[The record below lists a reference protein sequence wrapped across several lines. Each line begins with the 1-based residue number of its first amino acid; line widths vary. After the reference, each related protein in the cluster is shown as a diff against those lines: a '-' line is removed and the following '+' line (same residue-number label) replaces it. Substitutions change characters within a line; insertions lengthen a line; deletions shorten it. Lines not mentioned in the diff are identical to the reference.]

1 MADRTVKVR
10 ITGDASGLTAALA
23 SAQAKTGAFA
33 KSLTAASKSAQWQ
46 TVSTGLM
53 AVGGSLTAVGT
64 MAVKMGA
71 DFEEAMSHVASTGD
85 DARANM
91 DALRQVALDLGAE
104 TKYSATEAAQ
114 GITELAKAGMSS
126 ADIINGGLSAAL
138 SLAATEDMALGDAAE
153 RTAQAMAQFNLSGS
167 EAGQVAD
174 TIAAGAGKAVGSV
187 QDMSE
192 ALNNVGSVAAQMGM
206 NLQETTA
213 TLAIFSQNGIVGAEA
228 GTQLKSMLM
237 KLMAPSTAAQKTM
250 DQLGIS
256 VYDSAG
262 KFVGMAGVAE
272 QLKVKMAGLSDEER
286 NAALATIFGSRA
298 VQGASILYKEGAA
311 GVQEWTAAV
320 TDKGYA
326 EEMAA
331 EKTNNLKGDIE
342 KLGGAFETAM
352 ITIGGT
358 AQGPLREFIQ
368 GITDVVDK
376 VAGSETAIN
385 ALSVVFLGIGPAVL
399 AAGAAMKAFA
409 VAHQAV
415 VAAMDAAKFFKVTDA
430 IKSMRAAWAGLST
443 QTKKAALGYSAL
455 MVATV
460 AVGQAIDE
468 MNTNV
473 DDINAAMKGM
483 ADGAQSAQQALHA
496 VSEAASEA
504 YISLGDSPS
513 GLAQA
518 MKDVADPGPL
528 DGIMKIAGG
537 IVGLETTSQKAQKH
551 VQTLDQALAKMV
563 TESPAQASQAFHE
576 LGNYISEAGLN
587 ADQVVGQFGATA
599 EALRQQAQA
608 AGVASISN
616 QELAQWMSTGIA
628 PAAVQAGE
636 AANGAAK
643 ANEAVAESADAA
655 GMSTE
660 EYVSTLTSLVEAMS
674 DAANVAISASDALN
688 NFYEAMEE
696 ADAAAGKNGATLER
710 NSEAGRA
717 NWDALNQLAKAH
729 LDLREAM
736 VAEQKSL
743 EEINNA
749 TEQGKQS
756 FVDAAEKMGMERG
769 EAEALANQMG
779 FTTMSMEELSQAAA
793 NAGNSVRGTADN
805 FEYMGRKAGISAEEM
820 SRLRGANE
828 EGAAALDT
836 TAQRALQVRDQMMKM
851 GSSLDSVVKSTNAS
865 RQAFI
870 EQAIDMGLN
879 EERAGQMA
887 DAYGLFQMN
896 MDMSTEAVA
905 RGREQLE
912 QWGQQAGLSQQA
924 MDLLK
929 GSTDEQVAATM
940 AYSDQHQKLNQ
951 AMKDGSMSAEQGRTA
966 QQSLRESFIE
976 SQVAA
981 GMERDEAESLADS
994 IGLVP
999 AQASTRYTNNGT
1011 MKQGENQAK
1020 DNKQAIESIPKLWET
1035 IAKTI
1040 SDLGGVN
1047 AVKSALAAL
1056 VDKTV
1061 TITTVHKT
1069 VEQRSVQKMGDAVG
1083 RARGGYITGPGTS
1096 TSDSIPAWLSNGEYV
1111 IRAAAVRKYGL
1122 AFMNAINGM
1131 TASNDGLHFARGGL
1145 VRMPENETRYVYHVA
1160 PQGNGTT
1167 INVSPQVITQED
1179 FQRYLV
1185 RAVEDVTA
1193 RTVGRAYRG

>member
-23 SAQAKTGAFA
+23 SAQAKTTAFA

-53 AVGGSLTAVGT
+53 AVGGSLTAVGV
-64 MAVKMGA
+64 MATKMGA

-85 DARANM
+85 DARANI
-91 DALRQVALDLGAE
+91 DALRQVALDMGQK

-126 ADIINGGLSAAL
+126 ADIIRGGLSAAL
-138 SLAATEDMALGDAAE
+138 SLAATEDMELGRAAE
-153 RTAQAMAQFNLSGS
+153 YTAQAMAQFNLSGGT
-167 EAGQVAD
+167 AGEVAD

-187 QDMSE
+187 SDMAE
-192 ALNNVGSVAAQMGM
+192 AINNVGSVANQMGLS
-206 NLQETTA
+206 LQETTA
-213 TLAIFSQNGIVGAEA
+213 TLAIFSQNGITGAEA

-237 KLMAPSTAAQKTM
+237 KLMAPSNAARKTM
-250 DQLGIS
+250 GELGIS
-256 VYDSAG
+256 VYDAQG

-272 QLKVKMAGLSDEER
+272 QLKVKMAGLTEEER
-286 NAALATIFGSRA
+286 NNALATIFGSRA
-298 VQGASILYKEGAA
+298 VQGASILYQEGAA
-311 GVQEWTAAV
+311 GVQKWTAAV

-352 ITIGGT
+352 IKIGGT
-358 AQGPLREFIQ
+358 SQGPLRSFVQ
-368 GITDVVDK
+368 GLTSVVDK
-376 VAGSETAIN
+376 VGDSQVAIDI
-385 ALSVVFLGIGPAVL
+385 LSTVFLGIGPAIL

-409 VAHQAV
+409 AAHQAV
-415 VAAMDAAKFFKVTDA
+415 VAVMDAARFFKVTDA
-430 IKSMRAAWAGLST
+430 INSMKSAWAGLST
-443 QTKKAALGYSAL
+443 STKKAALGYSAL
-455 MVATV
+455 MMVTV
-460 AVGQAIDE
+460 AAGQAIDE
-468 MNTNV
+468 MNTHV
-473 DDINAAMKGM
+473 DDINAAMNGM
-483 ADGAQSAQQALHA
+483 ANGTQSAQQALKA
-496 VSEAASEA
+496 VSEAAGGA
-504 YISLGDSPS
+504 YLSLGGPS

-518 MKDVADPGPL
+518 LKDASDPGPL
-528 DGIMKIAGG
+528 DGLFKIAGG
-537 IVGLETTSQKAQKH
+537 IVGLETTSQKAQGH
-551 VQTLDQALAKMV
+551 IEALDQSLSKMV
-563 TESPAQASQAFHE
+563 NESPAQASQAFHE
-576 LGNYISEAGLN
+576 LGTYIRESGLS
-587 ADQVVGQFGATA
+587 ADQVVGQFDATA

-628 PAAVQAGE
+628 PAAVQAGQ
-636 AANGAAK
+636 AATGVAQ
-643 ANEAVAESADAA
+643 ANEAMAESAEEA
-655 GMSTE
+655 GMSTA
-660 EYVSTLTSLVEAMS
+660 EYASTLTSLAEAMS
-674 DAANVAISASDALN
+674 EAANVAISASEALN
-688 NFYEAMEE
+688 EFHAAMDEAN
-696 ADAAAGKNGATLER
+696 AAANENGATLDR
-710 NSEAGRA
+710 NTEAGRA
-717 NWDALNQLAKAH
+717 NWDALNQLASAH
-729 LDLREAM
+729 LDVREAM
-736 VAEQKSL
+736 VAEGKSL
-743 EEINNA
+743 EEINAA

-756 FVDAAEKMGMERG
+756 FVDAAVAMGMERG
-769 EAEALANQMG
+769 EAEALAGSMG

-793 NAGNSVRGTADN
+793 AAGSTVQGTADN

-836 TAQRALQVRDQMMKM
+836 TAQRALQVRDQMAQM
-851 GSSLDSVVKSTNAS
+851 GSSLDSVVSSTNSS

-870 EQAIDMGLN
+870 EQAVQMGLSK
-879 EERAGQMA
+879 EQAGQMA

-896 MDMSTEAVA
+896 MDTSTEAVA

-929 GSTDEQVAATM
+929 GSTDQQVAATM
-940 AYSDQHQKLNQ
+940 SFKDQHQQLNQ
-951 AMKDGSMSAEQGRTA
+951 AMKDGSMSAEQGRAA
-966 QQSLRESFIE
+966 QQTLRDSFIE

-981 GMERDEAESLADS
+981 GMERGEAEDLADA

-999 AQASTRYTNNGT
+999 GQSTTHYTNNGT

-1020 DNKQAIESIPKLWET
+1020 DNKRAIESIPQSWRT

-1040 SDLGGVN
+1040 ADLSGVS
-1047 AVKSALAAL
+1047 AVKSALDSL
-1056 VDKTV
+1056 VDKVVTV
-1061 TITTVHKT
+1061 TTVHRT
-1069 VEQRSVQKMGDAVG
+1069 IEQRSVQKMGEAVG
-1083 RARGGYITGPGTS
+1083 KARGGYITGPGTS

-1131 TASNDGLHFARGGL
+1131 TAKGDGLHFAQGGL
-1145 VRMPENETRYVYHVA
+1145 VRLPENETRYVYHVA
-1160 PQGNGTT
+1160 PQGSGTT
-1167 INVSPQVITQED
+1167 INVSPQVITQDD
-1179 FQRYLV
+1179 FQRYLT

-1193 RTVGRAYRG
+1193 RTVGKAYRG